1 MFEIPVVDSLLRV
14 GGFQSSKE
22 GVIVQFTDLPQQCT
36 LPRNGEDFARSVAA
50 IAESWRT
57 GTRVRVSM
65 RGAGDIVSVQVAP

>member
-1 MFEIPVVDSLLRV
+1 MFEIPVIDSLLRV

-36 LPRNGEDFARSVAA
+36 LPSNAEDFAGSVAA

-57 GTRVRVSM
+57 GKLVHVKM
-65 RGAGDIVSVQVAP
+65 RGNIVSVQVAS